1 MQKKKKERCWQIEF
15 TGLAEMWVGPQSLNK
30 PKCYRGEVYCNQS
43 EVRLNADSARD
54 SEQPYCSAEGQF

>member
-1 MQKKKKERCWQIEF
+1 
-15 TGLAEMWVGPQSLNK
+15 MWVGPQSLNK